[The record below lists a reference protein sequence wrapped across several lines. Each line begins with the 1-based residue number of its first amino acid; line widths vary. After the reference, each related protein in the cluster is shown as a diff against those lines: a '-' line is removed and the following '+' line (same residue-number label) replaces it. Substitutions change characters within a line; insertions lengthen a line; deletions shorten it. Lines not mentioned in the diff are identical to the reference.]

1 MLTLNDLAQPQTY
14 HQNISK
20 QASKS
25 WTKKTRNFFREATK
39 VGFVIL
45 GSFVFANI
53 FVNASLYKE
62 KIDEFINGVQKIG
75 ITKFADNVQAN
86 TNSKD
91 TYLDQLFKSQGIS
104 RKQNVKD
111 QIYGYYNS
119 RPQTL
124 DFQFNILP
132 PWKRIIIPDLGI
144 QAPIQDVEGDIQ
156 AKMEDGLFS
165 DELKQGV
172 VHYPTTPEP
181 NEPGTTMIF
190 GHTSNYFWVKSAY
203 NTVFSKIPQL
213 KAGQTIQVIWNGKLY
228 EYEVK
233 EQEIMKPDQV
243 PEVYAQNFDSTKKR
257 LAIMGCYPVGTSDKR
272 IIVFAE
278 PKAHNSQVATTSTGS
293 TPLAY
298 HENEYG
304 VVQ

>member
-1 MLTLNDLAQPQTY
+1 MLTLNDLEEPFI
-14 HQNISK
+14 HHRKPVIEGKISG
-20 QASKS
+20 
-25 WTKKTRNFFREATK
+25 KKKIWNFLWESIK

-45 GSFVFANI
+45 WSFLFANI
-53 FVNASLYKE
+53 FVNATLYKE
-62 KIDEFINGVQKIG
+62 KLYEFINGVQKIG
-75 ITKFADNVQAN
+75 ITKFADNAHSN

-91 TYLDQLFKSQGIS
+91 NYLDQLFKSQGIV

-111 QIYGYYNS
+111 HIYAYYNS

-132 PWKRIIIPDLGI
+132 PGKRIIIPDLGI
-144 QAPIQDVEGDIQ
+144 QAPIQDVDGDVQ

-190 GHTSNYFWVKSAY
+190 WHTSNYFWVKSAY

-233 EQEIMKPDQV
+233 EQEIVKPNEV
-243 PEVYAQNFDSTKKR
+243 PEAYAQNFDSTKKR

-278 PKAHNSQVATTSTGS
+278 PKARNNQVADLLVTGTS
-293 TPLAY
+293 LAY
-298 HENEYG
+298 HDNQYG
-304 VVQ
+304 QVQ

>member
-1 MLTLNDLAQPQTY
+1 M
-14 HQNISK
+14 
-20 QASKS
+20 
-25 WTKKTRNFFREATK
+25 
-39 VGFVIL
+39 

-132 PWKRIIIPDLGI
+132 P
-144 QAPIQDVEGDIQ
+144 
-156 AKMEDGLFS
+156 
-165 DELKQGV
+165 
-172 VHYPTTPEP
+172 
-181 NEPGTTMIF
+181 
-190 GHTSNYFWVKSAY
+190 
-203 NTVFSKIPQL
+203 
-213 KAGQTIQVIWNGKLY
+213 
-228 EYEVK
+228 
-233 EQEIMKPDQV
+233 
-243 PEVYAQNFDSTKKR
+243 
-257 LAIMGCYPVGTSDKR
+257 
-272 IIVFAE
+272 
-278 PKAHNSQVATTSTGS
+278 
-293 TPLAY
+293 
-298 HENEYG
+298 
-304 VVQ
+304 